1 MLTCLFSSGDLLRTR
16 FAISPLREMI
26 GSVEALSNPASASIH
41 VPWIRAVRPRLAGLD
56 LAPLAA
62 LPRPPG
68 SYQPDFIAP
77 PPQTPLPDVHEE
89 IERIRQTPPEQL
101 RWELHEAYPDGRLPP
116 ALGPLLSRPRTAA
129 GAIADLV
136 AAYWE
141 RALEPYWEAI
151 RHTLEDD
158 IAHRARLLTTSGQ
171 AKIFDDLH
179 PDVRW
184 RDGHL
189 EIERPTYEQTVDLA
203 GRGMMLIPSAFIW
216 PHTGAVWDPPWQP
229 GLIYPARGIGNLW
242 APARPDPQALA
253 DLLGARRA
261 TILASLDRE
270 ASTTTI
276 ARRLKTSAAS
286 ISEHLGVLRRSGLV
300 RARRQGREVLYTRT
314 PAANILLQAAP

>member
-136 AAYWE
+136 APTGNVRSSPTGKRSA
-141 RALEPYWEAI
+141 
-151 RHTLEDD
+151 T
-158 IAHRARLLTTSGQ
+158 RLRTTSP
-171 AKIFDDLH
+171 I
-179 PDVRW
+179 
-184 RDGHL
+184 
-189 EIERPTYEQTVDLA
+189 
-203 GRGMMLIPSAFIW
+203 
-216 PHTGAVWDPPWQP
+216 
-229 GLIYPARGIGNLW
+229 
-242 APARPDPQALA
+242 APACSQPA
-253 DLLGARRA
+253 DKQR
-261 TILASLDRE
+261 S
-270 ASTTTI
+270 STTFTP
-276 ARRLKTSAAS
+276 TSAGATATSRSNAQHTNKQS
-286 ISEHLGVLRRSGLV
+286 IS
-300 RARRQGREVLYTRT
+300 
-314 PAANILLQAAP
+314 PAAA